1 MEILCA
7 YVHPT
12 ATLLHAARNSLAY
25 LGKAEPGVARQL
37 ATCLGRG
44 VRQGTSKSMA
54 YKRWWHA
61 EHVELDVALLTAR
74 PMPSER
80 AEAILREMRNRVLN
94 PSR

>member
-1 MEILCA
+1 
-7 YVHPT
+7 
-12 ATLLHAARNSLAY
+12 
-25 LGKAEPGVARQL
+25 
-37 ATCLGRG
+37 
-44 VRQGTSKSMA
+44 MA

-61 EHVELDVALLTAR
+61 EHVELDVALLTPR